1 MENEKTRR
9 LLMIEASS
17 LRSRISALEALK
29 DRYLP
34 TLESLGEEAARFRAM
49 VEAFEGLVYISGKD
63 LRIEY
68 MNRRLIER
76 RGYDGTGGLCYRV
89 IHGRESVCPWC
100 AKDRVLKGETVRWEI
115 RSSLDN
121 RWYYVI
127 DAPIYKR
134 DGSISKQAMILDIDD
149 LKRREEAV
157 NERERKYRSLFDDS
171 MDAICIID
179 RAGRFQEFNKA
190 AELLLGYSREELLR
204 NVSADSLFVDKQEMD
219 YFRVLL
225 EERGVLKD
233 FQAKM
238 RKKDGTVMRC
248 QLSASLKRGES
259 GVVIGYQGVIRD
271 VTRQMEVEEALVE
284 NEKKTRLFAYSIS
297 HDLKNPALAVHGIA
311 RRLLKE
317 LPGGTEVKA
326 RTYAELIVSASEQ
339 ILRLADQINAFINT
353 KVAPLNPEVTNL
365 VEMAR
370 LLEEEFAGR
379 LKGKGVNMTYPEEL
393 PEVCAD
399 RISLMR
405 ILRNLVDNALKYGGE
420 EMKEIALDC
429 VLRDEYCL
437 ISVRDDGVTIPE
449 GELRAIFEP
458 FRRLGSKGSPAGAGL
473 GLGIVKELAE
483 RHGGSAWVE
492 AGPVKGKTFFVS
504 IRRKP

>member
-1 MENEKTRR
+1 MEKDKTKR
-9 LLMIEASS
+9 LLVMEASS
-17 LRSRISALEALK
+17 LRSRIAAFEALK
-29 DRYLP
+29 NRYIP
-34 TLESLGEEAARFRAM
+34 TLESLGEEAARYRAM
-49 VEAFEGLVYISGKD
+49 VEAFEGLVYISGED

-68 MNRRLIER
+68 MNRRFIER
-76 RGYDGTGGLCYRV
+76 KGYDGTGGICYRV
-89 IHGRESVCPWC
+89 IYGRESVCPWC
-100 AKDRVLKGETVRWEI
+100 VKDRVFKGDTVRWEI
-115 RSSLDN
+115 RSPLDN
-121 RWYYVI
+121 RWYYVV

-149 LKRREEAV
+149 LKRREAAV
-157 NERERKYRSLFDDS
+157 KEREKKYRSLFDDS
-171 MDAICIID
+171 MDAICITD
-179 RAGRFQEFNKA
+179 REGRFQEFNKA
-190 AELLLGYSREELLR
+190 AELLVGYSREELLKD
-204 NVSADSLFVDKQEMD
+204 VTADSLFVDKQEMG
-219 YFRVLL
+219 YFRGLL

-233 FQAKM
+233 FQAKL

-248 QLSASLKRGES
+248 LLSASLKRGDKGE
-259 GVVIGYQGVIRD
+259 VIGYQGVIRD
-271 VTRQMEVEEALVE
+271 VTRQMETEEALVE
-284 NEKKTRLFAYSIS
+284 NEKRTRLFAYSIS

-317 LPGGTEVKA
+317 LRGGTDIKA
-326 RTYAELIVSASEQ
+326 ATYAELIVSASEQ
-339 ILRLADQINAFINT
+339 ILRLADQINAFITT
-353 KVAPLNPEVTNL
+353 KVAPLNPEVTNM
-365 VEMAR
+365 VEIAR

-379 LKGKGVNMTYPEEL
+379 LRGKGVSMIYREDL
-393 PEVCAD
+393 PEVYAD

-420 EMKEIALDC
+420 GMKEIALDC
-429 VLRDEYCL
+429 VLSGEYCL

-458 FRRLGSKGSPAGAGL
+458 FRRLGNKGSPAGTGL

-492 AGPVKGKTFFVS
+492 AHPAKGKTFFVS